1 MNDVELIEPGTD
13 GAQDRA
19 EVEVRRRGEVTG
31 AVGVAGCLVA
41 LAWLARAMASGA
53 PLDWAL
59 CLAMGAVGVLNLLA
73 LVDAR
78 TPVLVA
84 DDQGVRVRRGT
95 TWHGLTW
102 DQVARV
108 EHRPRRG
115 LARDGS
121 LTFTTEDDGP
131 LVVPLSLSTRVVGTD
146 DLPGALRALAD
157 GATEVVEAE
166 PARAVQ
172 PAPVEVPEVVEVPE
186 AVAEEQDAQDGED
199 PRDGQNP
206 QDGED
211 GTERDSLP
219 DRLRRWLAD
228 RRPERSQDDAESDG
242 DDHDRAG
249 RGTRH
254 DGADLPTP
262 TPTVVASST
271 PLPLRD
277 LSSGTRADVVLGATA
292 LRLDTSE
299 TDDESDRPRL
309 PEARELRRDG
319 SVNLVEETSVWG
331 DRVRPIARPGEAVD
345 PLVLDDHAPRPVT
358 DPVIGPELAAAR
370 TRLGLTVDQL
380 ADRTRIRPHVIESI
394 EVDDFAPCGGD
405 FYAKGHLRTLAR
417 VLGTDATPLLATYD
431 ETYADAPIDARRVF
445 EAELATGAG
454 GSIRGTRGGPNWSV
468 LVAAAMTVI
477 LVWSVARLVVDRPA
491 DLAPPTPRL
500 NSSGGVD
507 NGVPT
512 RTGAA
517 VPVELTAAG
526 GGAQVIVRSGSQ
538 VVLDDQL
545 AFMQTIQLDVAPPVR
560 ISSTDG
566 GLLVTVDGQEEGPL
580 GETGQEAQDV
590 FVP

>member
-1 MNDVELIEPGTD
+1 MNDVQLIESGVED
-13 GAQDRA
+13 GQGRA
-19 EVEVRRRGEVTG
+19 EVEVRRRGAVTG
-31 AVGVAGCLVA
+31 AVGVAGCMVA

-59 CLAMGAVGVLNLLA
+59 CLAMGAVGIVNLLA
-73 LVDAR
+73 FVDAR

-84 DDQGVRVRRGT
+84 DDQGVRVRRGQ

-102 DQVARV
+102 DQVDRV

-115 LARDGS
+115 PARDGS
-121 LTFTTEDDGP
+121 LSFVGAAADDDP
-131 LVVPLSLSTRVVGTD
+131 LTVPLSLTTRVVGTD

-157 GATEVVEAE
+157 GATEVVEPVAE
-166 PARAVQ
+166 PVEPVAVQ
-172 PAPVEVPEVVEVPE
+172 VDEEPDEQD
-186 AVAEEQDAQDGED
+186 VAEHDLVQEDDDQDDVQDEAREG
-199 PRDGQNP
+199 
-206 QDGED
+206 
-211 GTERDSLP
+211 LAA
-219 DRLRRWLAD
+219 RLRRWVD
-228 RRPERSQDDAESDG
+228 ERRPVRAEREDEDEVAEGAGAGDTGRPGSRRDDAG
-242 DDHDRAG
+242 
-249 RGTRH
+249 
-254 DGADLPTP
+254 LPAP

-271 PLPLRD
+271 PLPWRD
-277 LSSGTRADVVLGATA
+277 LSSGTRADVVLGAAA

-299 TDDESDRPRL
+299 TDDEDDRPRL

-331 DRVRPIARPGEAVD
+331 DRVRPIAKPGEAVA
-345 PLVLDDHAPRPVT
+345 PLVLDDYAPLPVV

-370 TRLGLTVDQL
+370 TRLGLSVDQL

-417 VLGTDATPLLATYD
+417 VLGTDSAPLLATYD
-431 ETYADAPIDARRVF
+431 ERYADAPIDARRVF

-468 LVAAAMTVI
+468 LVAAAMTLI

-500 NSSGGVD
+500 NNSGGVD
-507 NGVPT
+507 NGAST
-512 RTGAA
+512 GTGAA

-526 GGAQVIVRSGSQ
+526 GGAQVTVRSGSQ
-538 VVLDDQL
+538 VVFDDQL

-560 ISSTDG
+560 IGSSDG
-566 GLLVTVDGQEEGPL
+566 GLLVTVDGTEEGPL
-580 GETGQEAQDV
+580 GATGQQAEDV